1 VAKAKPLNYV
11 PIALALIAMVA
22 CGKSSDESASVP
34 AASEV
39 RTPAH
44 KRRIATLAPPG
55 TPWMRILNRGAG
67 RVADA
72 TEDRVQVE
80 FFFGGVQGDELDMVR
95 KMKLGQLDG
104 AALTSVGLG
113 MIYPG
118 IRVLQLPGMY
128 DSVEELDYV
137 RERAWPYFQQKFREQ
152 GFELRDS
159 SDVGWVHLLSVAEI
173 KSIRDLRSSKM
184 WLWKDDPVTAKI
196 LERLG
201 VDGVPLGVPDVL
213 PALETK
219 RVDAVYGSPLAAVA
233 LQWYTEVRYL
243 TPLRISYGIG
253 AMVMRREAWDASSDA
268 DKLIEARISRDTAL
282 ELVERIRKD
291 NARALDAMSTGGVKI
306 VEPDGKLAEQLG
318 AVNQDVW
325 NDLVGDLY
333 SQHELDM
340 ILAYRAEFR
349 ERGGCP
355 SLVAQEHLHAVLALI
370 EHGKPSA
377 EVEQRLDAAT
387 SALANATVSA
397 EWTEFAQR
405 TSKAVAAYKA
415 GNSEAATIDEAT
427 LRMEFQDSPCFV
439 KDVHDAMHQRLGM

>member
-1 VAKAKPLNYV
+1 
-11 PIALALIAMVA
+11 
-22 CGKSSDESASVP
+22 
-34 AASEV
+34 
-39 RTPAH
+39 
-44 KRRIATLAPPG
+44 
-55 TPWMRILNRGAG
+55 
-67 RVADA
+67 
-72 TEDRVQVE
+72 
-80 FFFGGVQGDELDMVR
+80 
-95 KMKLGQLDG
+95 
-104 AALTSVGLG
+104 
-113 MIYPG
+113 
-118 IRVLQLPGMY
+118 
-128 DSVEELDYV
+128 
-137 RERAWPYFQQKFREQ
+137 
-152 GFELRDS
+152 
-159 SDVGWVHLLSVAEI
+159 
-173 KSIRDLRSSKM
+173 
-184 WLWKDDPVTAKI
+184 
-196 LERLG
+196 
-201 VDGVPLGVPDVL
+201 
-213 PALETK
+213 
-219 RVDAVYGSPLAAVA
+219 
-233 LQWYTEVRYL
+233 
-243 TPLRISYGIG
+243 
-253 AMVMRREAWDASSDA
+253 
-268 DKLIEARISRDTAL
+268 
-282 ELVERIRKD
+282 
-291 NARALDAMSTGGVKI
+291 VKI

-439 KDVHDAMHQRLGM
+439 KDVHDAMHRRLGM